1 MGVESE
7 PVPLMG
13 KMGGPPFPGAPSA
26 RRPFSQSWVF
36 CWQPAGRSS
45 LKGLIKPR
53 VEKQSQALM
62 ERGQV
67 RNLVWSLEGHSH
79 SSVAFIECLL
89 YAEPSPGI

>member
-1 MGVESE
+1 MGVGSE
-7 PVPLMG
+7 PVPLVG
-13 KMGGPPFPGAPSA
+13 KVGGPPFPGAPSA

-45 LKGLIKPR
+45 LQGLIKPR

-67 RNLVWSLEGHSH
+67 RNHVWSLEGHSH
-79 SSVAFIECLL
+79 SLV
-89 YAEPSPGI
+89 GIY